1 MKRVGVIGAGLMGS
15 VVTKRL
21 LAAGFEVLVY
31 DVDAGK
37 REAIARTGAKAE
49 ATASVVI
56 AGCEI
61 NVLCVFNTEQVEDV
75 IAGPGGGTDAI
86 AQGGTGARI
95 FVVTSTCDPDRLAAL
110 AARVSAH
117 GAQVL
122 EMPISGTSRQVE

>member
-1 MKRVGVIGAGLMGS
+1 MKRVGVIGAGLMGT

-31 DVDAGK
+31 EVDAAK

-49 ATASVVI
+49 STASVVI

-61 NVLCVFNTEQVEDV
+61 NVLCVFDTGQVEDV
-75 IAGPGGGTDAI
+75 VAGPGGGIDAI

-110 AARVSAH
+110 A
-117 GAQVL
+117 
-122 EMPISGTSRQVE
+122 